1 MSSSSSRQNFQFPL
15 DFLHILSQISV
26 CTDGL
31 FLLFLKFLSLEVKKF
46 YARFLSAQTGFF
58 YCF

>member
-1 MSSSSSRQNFQFPL
+1 
-15 DFLHILSQISV
+15 
-26 CTDGL
+26 
-31 FLLFLKFLSLEVKKF
+31 LFLKFLSLEVKKF